1 LKNIAS
7 KNFLGHACE
16 VLDFYR
22 FLLFY
27 YYLFLFQTLS
37 IIHKKTSK
45 ENVNCVALLINSLNQ
60 FCAKSSQKKCLSTSK
75 VAKQV
80 WAKIVIAMI
89 ISNEPR
95 S

>member
-1 LKNIAS
+1 MRVKCWTFTDS
-7 KNFLGHACE
+7 
-16 VLDFYR
+16 
-22 FLLFY
+22 Y
-27 YYLFLFQTLS
+27 YFIIYLFLFQTLS